1 MRFTLLHV
9 ITSVFLPKYLSFCS
23 LNGNKFR
30 LPSLACITDGIFA
43 NAVRKPSAVKQ
54 FSAALHCVYRIHI
67 NTAAMPPITD
77 FTYGLFPLSQP
88 RRKYRCRL
96 RFFLF
101 CFGNILICNV
111 VKLIRNVVFIADAGL
126 IVVHTL
132 HVKRPVG
139 RHGYH
144 GAAALRAFF

>member
-1 MRFTLLHV
+1 M
-9 ITSVFLPKYLSFCS
+9 
-23 LNGNKFR
+23 
-30 LPSLACITDGIFA
+30 
-43 NAVRKPSAVKQ
+43 PSANRQ
-54 FSAALHCVYRIHI
+54 RLNNS
-67 NTAAMPPITD
+67 
-77 FTYGLFPLSQP
+77 
-88 RRKYRCRL
+88 RL
-96 RFFLF
+96 RCTAFPDSHKHRRNADPYGFYIRLIPFIAVAQKISMPAAVFLF

>member
-1 MRFTLLHV
+1 M
-9 ITSVFLPKYLSFCS
+9 
-23 LNGNKFR
+23 
-30 LPSLACITDGIFA
+30 
-43 NAVRKPSAVKQ
+43 PSANRQ
-54 FSAALHCVYRIHI
+54 RLNNS
-67 NTAAMPPITD
+67 
-77 FTYGLFPLSQP
+77 
-88 RRKYRCRL
+88 RL
-96 RFFLF
+96 RCTAFPDSHKHRRNAAPYGFNIRFIPFIAAAQKISMPAAVFLF
-101 CFGNILICNV
+101 CFGNILICNA

>member
-1 MRFTLLHV
+1 M
-9 ITSVFLPKYLSFCS
+9 
-23 LNGNKFR
+23 NGNKFR

-43 NAVRKPSAVKQ
+43 NAVRKPTAVKQ

-67 NTAAMPPITD
+67 NTAAMPHLTA
-77 FTYGLFPLSQP
+77 FTYVFIPFIAAAQKISMP
-88 RRKYRCRL
+88 AAV
-96 RFFLF
+96 FLF
-101 CFGNILICNV
+101 CFGNILICNA